1 MFGTS
6 PVNAAMALCNMLAY
20 VAEKAVANEPSMDLG
35 QTFFGARGK
44 GTIQIIPFQFS
55 YPKAYKATTDALQ
68 PVARIPLLATDV
80 NAAGVDVSGIDFSK
94 PVCLTDIGDKMKQG
108 GGIKRPL
115 QALGAAVK
123 MMGANFCFQLP
134 GLDASGTDLLFGL
147 KMSMTAF
154 DKSTVD
160 FNNFLGLI
168 PKAWNTMT
176 KDMTDGKGIK
186 DLMDAALNLKPLS
199 GCAACGTYKEFSMNS
214 ATKDFL
220 TVFWPTAKITK
231 VRNLTTFRRR
241 MQAFTFWYTFLTH
254 FVFFFFLAAIFLL
267 KEIDIGKIIGKVD
280 ALKSI
285 MKGDLFKFPN
295 MFTKAS
301 RRRML
306 SNVDSGLEQPII
318 HRLPVGPLK
327 TAKRLLAADSTLK
340 FKYSTWK
347 IVKK

>member
-1 MFGTS
+1 
-6 PVNAAMALCNMLAY
+6 
-20 VAEKAVANEPSMDLG
+20 
-35 QTFFGARGK
+35 
-44 GTIQIIPFQFS
+44 
-55 YPKAYKATTDALQ
+55 
-68 PVARIPLLATDV
+68 
-80 NAAGVDVSGIDFSK
+80 
-94 PVCLTDIGDKMKQG
+94 
-108 GGIKRPL
+108 
-115 QALGAAVK
+115 
-123 MMGANFCFQLP
+123 
-134 GLDASGTDLLFGL
+134 
-147 KMSMTAF
+147 
-154 DKSTVD
+154 
-160 FNNFLGLI
+160 
-168 PKAWNTMT
+168 
-176 KDMTDGKGIK
+176 
-186 DLMDAALNLKPLS
+186 
-199 GCAACGTYKEFSMNS
+199 
-214 ATKDFL
+214 
-220 TVFWPTAKITK
+220 
-231 VRNLTTFRRR
+231 